1 MRGRL
6 FSFLSTSTVVLAVLV
21 ACGDDDG
28 NPDAAKDAAI
38 DANAKV
44 LCNRIFSC
52 CSQSELADLSFV
64 DVKSPPTLDG
74 CIALHAKNGRDY
86 KPPTDE
92 AAAAGKVLVH
102 LEKSEACV
110 AEIEKLSCSDFHAR
124 LVRLHLGDAYGLCNP
139 AVVESLVADGKECK
153 TYLDCKSQSCER
165 GVCKPFPAAGQPCA
179 PDGCAAGMRCNPDT
193 LVCEVLVAKGEACT
207 SDDACASGACRS
219 GKCAT
224 PGRCGG

>member
-1 MRGRL
+1 MRARL
-6 FSFLSTSTVVLAVLV
+6 FSFSVVVAVLV
-21 ACGDDDG
+21 ACGDDDA

-38 DANAKV
+38 DANAKA
-44 LCNRIFSC
+44 LCNRIFAC

-64 DVKSPPTLDG
+64 DIKSPPTLAG

-92 AAAAGKVLVH
+92 AAAASKVAVH

-110 AEIEKLSCSDFHAR
+110 AEIEKLSCSEFQTR
-124 LVRLHLGDAYGLCNP
+124 LVRLHLGDAYGLCNGV
-139 AVVESLVADGKECK
+139 VVEALVADGKPCS
-153 TYLDCKSQSCER
+153 TYLDCKSGSCA
-165 GVCKPFPAAGQPCA
+165 GGTCKPFPAAGQACA

-193 LVCEVLVAKGEACT
+193 LICEKLVAKGEACT
-207 SDDACASGACRS
+207 SDDACESGACRS
-219 GKCAT
+219 SKCAT